1 MLCFRFSKKPCIR
14 SSRIAYESA
23 ILWKVEFLGQ
33 GGLRNEIF
41 KPLSFFIR
49 SHIVTY
55 LTLTSSSPQES
66 ARIVMTMID
75 CHVTSLSHRAAG
87 AVIHIDVACMVMAD
101 GPNLPGMIQSNQVSR
116 IDIIHCHTHQTHSC
130 ALLETLHLYN
140 GWHKANQICIFEFL
154 CICYGQ
160 TRQSNKPRP
169 QLKRVRGETFA
180 HKKRGFPT
188 SI

>member
-55 LTLTSSSPQES
+55 PTLTSSSPQES

-116 IDIIHCHTHQTHSC
+116 IGYNPLS
-130 ALLETLHLYN
+130 HLSN
-140 GWHKANQICIFEFL
+140 AFLRPSWNLTSVLRLPQSELCIFVFL
-154 CICYGQ
+154 FICYGQ
-160 TRQSNKPRP
+160 TRQSNKPQP